1 MYKNKAIRAVLL
13 ALSIFPLSV
22 FASDLSLT
30 NNKTDKVTTYSI
42 EQLENL
48 STEKMMTITPW
59 RDKEDVYDGIYLN
72 DLIKIY
78 GFEVKNI
85 KEVKVTALNDYS
97 VEISQES
104 LLDKRYFAAFKRN
117 GKRIPVRQKG
127 PITLILN
134 FSDKSQGNNLLDIAY
149 DQVWFVSE
157 IKIIN

>member
-1 MYKNKAIRAVLL
+1 MFKNKTIRAVFL
-13 ALSIFPLSV
+13 ALVIFPLSV

-30 NNKTDKVTTYSI
+30 NNKNDKVTIYSI
-42 EQLENL
+42 EQLESL
-48 STEKMMTITPW
+48 QTEKMMTITPW

>member
-1 MYKNKAIRAVLL
+1 M
-13 ALSIFPLSV
+13 
-22 FASDLSLT
+22 
-30 NNKTDKVTTYSI
+30 
-42 EQLENL
+42 
-48 STEKMMTITPW
+48 
-59 RDKEDVYDGIYLN
+59 
-72 DLIKIY
+72 
-78 GFEVKNI
+78 KNI

-157 IKIIN
+157 IKIIK

>member
-42 EQLENL
+42 EQLESL

-157 IKIIN
+157 IKIIK